1 MIAPRGGTGGY
12 WIRPALGKDVTAIL
26 GLIAPYARQG
36 LMLPRSEGEIRAGM
50 AELLVATRPDGS
62 IVGCGGL
69 RLYPDDTAEIVSLAV
84 APTERGRGLG
94 GRLVARL
101 RRRSQALGVGRTF
114 ALTLDPDFFEGRGFQ
129 VAARSDFP
137 EKEAADC
144 RVCPRRGSCRE
155 VAVVHVEV
163 EARRSADLT
172 SYMFRV

>member
-12 WIRPALGKDVTAIL
+12 WIRPALGKDVEAIL
-26 GLIAPYARQG
+26 QLIAPYARQG
-36 LMLPRSEGEIRAGM
+36 LMLPRSETEIRAGL

-84 APTERGRGLG
+84 DPKERGRGLG
-94 GRLVARL
+94 GRLVGRL

-114 ALTLDPDFFEGRGFQ
+114 ALTLDPDFFAGRGFQ
-129 VAARSDFP
+129 ATPRSDFP

-144 RVCPRRGSCRE
+144 RLCTRRGSCQE
-155 VAVVHVEV
+155 VAVVHVESRDP
-163 EARRSADLT
+163 AGLT
-172 SYMFRV
+172 SCTLSV